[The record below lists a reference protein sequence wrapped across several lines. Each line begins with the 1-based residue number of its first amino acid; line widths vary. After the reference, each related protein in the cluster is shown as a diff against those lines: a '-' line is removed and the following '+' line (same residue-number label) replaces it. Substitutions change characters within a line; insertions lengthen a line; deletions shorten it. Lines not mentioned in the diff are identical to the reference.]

1 MKDLK
6 NLINEIP
13 DYIVDL
19 PNVDKFMKNSPS
31 AKLKANKTTKAMN
44 SSYNGNSLIST
55 TSHQKNIN
63 NVMKLTVSEN
73 KFQQS
78 ANRSNENN
86 KDLKEKNRIFEGG
99 EEFQSGIVNK
109 SNDSN
114 EPMIEHK
121 NFLQTY
127 LSKFAK
133 DIDRNKQEQMKKQD
147 QNLKKLEQKNE
158 NKEMNKLLQNQE
170 TNRKDPPGGYDE
182 LKEKHVNNFLRFTP
196 DFNFY
201 KNNSSDDIHNDDIH
215 NDDIH
220 NDDIHNDDIHNDDI
234 HNFLTVRPTKTEEED
249 DDYTKKRKGY
259 LESKLSKANPHNYI
273 RPYMTPSP
281 TKSMM
286 GKRTP
291 TIPLL
296 EVDDNWTQSTLKNTF
311 KIIPHHLRN
320 RVTLNCRKNLRGFFA
335 REKLTY
341 KCQR

>member
-13 DYIVDL
+13 DYIGDL

-55 TSHQKNIN
+55 TGHQKNIN
-63 NVMKLTVSEN
+63 NVMKLTVSKN

-86 KDLKEKNRIFEGG
+86 KALKEKNRIFEGG
-99 EEFQSGIVNK
+99 EEFQSGVVNK

-114 EPMIEHK
+114 EPTTEHK
-121 NFLQTY
+121 NFLQAY

-133 DIDRNKQEQMKKQD
+133 DIDRNKQEQMKKLD
-147 QNLKKLEQKNE
+147 QNLKKLERKNE
-158 NKEMNKLLQNQE
+158 SKEMNKLLQNQE
-170 TNRKDPPGGYDE
+170 TNRKDPLGGYDE
-182 LKEKHVNNFLRFTP
+182 LKEKHVNDFLRFTP

-201 KNNSSDDIHNDDIH
+201 KNNSNDDIH
-215 NDDIH
+215 NDNIHNNDILNDGIHNNDIH
-220 NDDIHNDDIHNDDI
+220 ND
-234 HNFLTVRPTKTEEED
+234 NFLTVRPTKTEEED

-259 LESKLSKANPHNYI
+259 LQSKLSKVNPHNYI

-296 EVDDNWTQSTLKNTF
+296 EVDDNWTQSTLKYTF
-311 KIIPHHLRN
+311 KIIQHHLRN
-320 RVTLNCRKNLRGFFA
+320 RVKLTCRKNLRGFFA
-335 REKLTY
+335 REKLTD

>member
-13 DYIVDL
+13 DYIGDL

-55 TSHQKNIN
+55 TGHQKNIN
-63 NVMKLTVSEN
+63 NVMKLTVSKN

-86 KDLKEKNRIFEGG
+86 KALKEKNRIFEGG
-99 EEFQSGIVNK
+99 EEFQSGVVNK

-114 EPMIEHK
+114 EPTTEHK
-121 NFLQTY
+121 NFLQAY

-133 DIDRNKQEQMKKQD
+133 DIDRNKQEQMKKLD

-158 NKEMNKLLQNQE
+158 SKEMNKLLQNQE
-170 TNRKDPPGGYDE
+170 TNRKDPLRGYDE
-182 LKEKHVNNFLRFTP
+182 LKEKHVNDFLRFTP
-196 DFNFY
+196 DFN
-201 KNNSSDDIHNDDIH
+201 DDIHNNDILNDGIHNNDIH
-215 NDDIH
+215 ND
-220 NDDIHNDDIHNDDI
+220 
-234 HNFLTVRPTKTEEED
+234 NFLTVRPTKTEDED

-259 LESKLSKANPHNYI
+259 LQSKLSKVNPHNYI

-311 KIIPHHLRN
+311 KIIQHHLRN

-335 REKLTY
+335 REKLTD

>member
-6 NLINEIP
+6 NLIKEIP
-13 DYIVDL
+13 DYIGDL

-55 TSHQKNIN
+55 TGHQKNIN
-63 NVMKLTVSEN
+63 NVMKLTVSKN

-86 KDLKEKNRIFEGG
+86 KALKEKNRIFEGG
-99 EEFQSGIVNK
+99 EEFQSGVVNK

-114 EPMIEHK
+114 EPTTEHK
-121 NFLQTY
+121 NFLQAY

-133 DIDRNKQEQMKKQD
+133 DIDRNKQEQMKKLD

-158 NKEMNKLLQNQE
+158 SKEMNKLLQNQE
-170 TNRKDPPGGYDE
+170 TNRKDPLGGYDE
-182 LKEKHVNNFLRFTP
+182 LKEKHVNDFLRFTP

-201 KNNSSDDIHNDDIH
+201 KNNSNDDIH
-215 NDDIH
+215 NDNIHNNDILNDGIHNNDIH
-220 NDDIHNDDIHNDDI
+220 ND
-234 HNFLTVRPTKTEEED
+234 NFLTVRPTKTEEED

-259 LESKLSKANPHNYI
+259 LQSKLSKVNPHNYI

-311 KIIPHHLRN
+311 KIIQHHLRN

-335 REKLTY
+335 GEKLTD

>member
-6 NLINEIP
+6 NLIKEIP
-13 DYIVDL
+13 DYIGDL

-55 TSHQKNIN
+55 TGHQKNIN
-63 NVMKLTVSEN
+63 NVMKLTVSKN

-86 KDLKEKNRIFEGG
+86 KALKEKNRIFEGG
-99 EEFQSGIVNK
+99 EEFQSGVVNK
-109 SNDSN
+109 NNDSN
-114 EPMIEHK
+114 EPTTEHK
-121 NFLQTY
+121 NFLQAY

-133 DIDRNKQEQMKKQD
+133 DIDRNKQEQMKKLD

-158 NKEMNKLLQNQE
+158 SKEMNKLLQNQE
-170 TNRKDPPGGYDE
+170 TNRKDPLGGYDE
-182 LKEKHVNNFLRFTP
+182 LKEKHVNDFLRFTP

-201 KNNSSDDIHNDDIH
+201 KNNSNDDIH
-215 NDDIH
+215 NDNIHNNDILNDGIHNNDIH
-220 NDDIHNDDIHNDDI
+220 ND
-234 HNFLTVRPTKTEEED
+234 NFLTVRPTKTEEED

-259 LESKLSKANPHNYI
+259 LQSKLSKVNPHNYI

-311 KIIPHHLRN
+311 KIIQHHLRN

-335 REKLTY
+335 REKLTD

>member
-13 DYIVDL
+13 DYIGDL

-55 TSHQKNIN
+55 TGHQKNIN
-63 NVMKLTVSEN
+63 NVMKLTVSKN

-86 KDLKEKNRIFEGG
+86 KALKEKNRIFEGG

-114 EPMIEHK
+114 EPTTEHK
-121 NFLQTY
+121 NFLQAY

-133 DIDRNKQEQMKKQD
+133 DIDRNKQEQMKKLD

-158 NKEMNKLLQNQE
+158 SKEMNKLLQNQE
-170 TNRKDPPGGYDE
+170 TNRKDPLGGYDE
-182 LKEKHVNNFLRFTP
+182 LKEKHVNDFLRFTP
-196 DFNFY
+196 DFN
-201 KNNSSDDIHNDDIH
+201 DDIHNNDILNDGIHNNDIH
-215 NDDIH
+215 ND
-220 NDDIHNDDIHNDDI
+220 
-234 HNFLTVRPTKTEEED
+234 NFLTVRPTKTEDED

-259 LESKLSKANPHNYI
+259 LQSKLSKVNPHNYI

-296 EVDDNWTQSTLKNTF
+296 EVDDNWTQSTLKNTL
-311 KIIPHHLRN
+311 KIIQHHLRN

-335 REKLTY
+335 REKLTD

>member
-6 NLINEIP
+6 NLIKEIP
-13 DYIVDL
+13 DYIGDL

-55 TSHQKNIN
+55 TGHQKNIN
-63 NVMKLTVSEN
+63 NVMKLTVSKN

-86 KDLKEKNRIFEGG
+86 KALKEKNRIFEGG
-99 EEFQSGIVNK
+99 EEFQSGVVNK

-114 EPMIEHK
+114 EPTTEHK
-121 NFLQTY
+121 NFLQAY

-133 DIDRNKQEQMKKQD
+133 DIDRNKQEQMKKLD

-158 NKEMNKLLQNQE
+158 SKEMNKLLQNQE
-170 TNRKDPPGGYDE
+170 TNRKDPLGGYDE
-182 LKEKHVNNFLRFTP
+182 LKEKHVNDFLRFTP

-201 KNNSSDDIHNDDIH
+201 KNNSKYDIHNDNIHNNDILNDGIHNNDIH
-215 NDDIH
+215 ND
-220 NDDIHNDDIHNDDI
+220 
-234 HNFLTVRPTKTEEED
+234 NFLTVRPTKTEEED

-259 LESKLSKANPHNYI
+259 LQSKLSKVNPHNYI

-311 KIIPHHLRN
+311 KIIQHHLRN

-335 REKLTY
+335 REKLTD